1 MHIIYQLKRDGIH
14 SLVQISQVIMFL
26 ILQNTAIIAEI
37 QRLKQSRLNR
47 ELRLFP
53 TSLLV
58 GIFGF
63 QEREYLEA
71 AEETD
76 MPSIR

>member
-1 MHIIYQLKRDGIH
+1 MQKTSASFRFRLTMGTFFFGCILPATVYKKMLRTSRLIYNDH
-14 SLVQISQVIMFL
+14 V
-26 ILQNTAIIAEI
+26 T
-37 QRLKQSRLNR
+37 RLNR

-71 AEETD
+71 EEE
-76 MPSIR
+76 